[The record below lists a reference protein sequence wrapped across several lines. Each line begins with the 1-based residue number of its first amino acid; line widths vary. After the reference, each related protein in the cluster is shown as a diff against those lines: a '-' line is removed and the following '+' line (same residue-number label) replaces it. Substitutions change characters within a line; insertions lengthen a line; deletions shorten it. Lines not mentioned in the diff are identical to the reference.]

1 MQPTARATVQLA
13 SGTRRVLWVGGAGG
27 LEVKPGMRVVDDP
40 SLPDWNKPGS
50 LATIE
55 DRSRAEYGVC

>member
-1 MQPTARATVQLA
+1 MGYAAANNPRALMG
-13 SGTRRVLWVGGAGG
+13 SGAGG